1 MEDKITQTETE
12 GKGAENELTLD
23 KDTYSKDEMMK
34 LLQAES
40 DRRVSSAL
48 KKAEKQK
55 QVAIEEAS
63 RLTRM
68 NEEEKRSYEFEQ
80 REKKLVEAEKNLR
93 VQENKVSA
101 MKIMADKGVP
111 ASMVDFIVA
120 EDADDTMANI
130 RLFEKEIQKAVSEE
144 VKKRLAGSAPK
155 AGTTAAEITKETFKK
170 MTLAQKNDLYK
181 SNPDLFRELSN

>member
-1 MEDKITQTETE
+1 MEENKATQTEE

-23 KDTYSKDEMMK
+23 KETYTKEEMTK

-40 DRRVSSAL
+40 DRRVSSAM

-55 QVAIEEAS
+55 QAAIEEAA
-63 RLTRM
+63 RLTKM
-68 NEEEKRSYEFEQ
+68 SEEEKRNYEFEQ
-80 REKKLVEAEKNLR
+80 REKKLADAEKSLR

-101 MKIMADKGVP
+101 MKIMADKGIP
-111 ASMVDFIVA
+111 ASLVDFIVA

-170 MTLAQKNDLYK
+170 MTLAQRNDLYK
-181 SNPDLFRELSN
+181 SNPDLFRELSI